1 VSIYFQ
7 KAFESNQIN
16 QNLRS
21 FDTGK
26 FANVLGYHAKYF
38 FAMAYF
44 QLAEAEYKEAD
55 KKAKGIGRAATYL
68 KITVAKF
75 DEAKPFVNAL
85 GGSYKANFDKKYI
98 EVVALKDKCVSD
110 NQTVYYEGEPEAA
123 SIPKPD
129 AQNFVNM
136 ISVADEMNA
145 TPDLDSRLRHL
156 IPPEVRKMQDEIR
169 NVLQAIV
176 QD

>member
-1 VSIYFQ
+1 MKPEVLSKICAQVSVYFQ
-7 KAFESNQIN
+7 KAFEQNQIN

-44 QLAEAEYKEAD
+44 QLAEAEYKAAEKA
-55 KKAKGIGRAATYL
+55 AKGIGRAATYL

-85 GGSYKANFDKKYI
+85 GGSYKANFDKKYS
-98 EVVALKDKCVSD
+98 EVVALKDKCVND

-123 SIPKPD
+123 SIPKP
-129 AQNFVNM
+129 
-136 ISVADEMNA
+136 NA
-145 TPDLDSRLRHL
+145 
-156 IPPEVRKMQDEIR
+156 
-169 NVLQAIV
+169 
-176 QD
+176 